1 MSQFTENTKSESSKS
16 SNSSKT
22 ILPDN
27 FVSVMMDF
35 VTDLTT
41 TFPEYRERWA
51 NYHANTPTETWV
63 ELYEYSMAIYPERFF
78 DILYQNDEIF
88 ADSHDA
94 NTAFLPGMDF
104 KLLYGCEGVS
114 ETTKKSIWKYLQLI
128 LFMVIGD
135 IKDKN
140 AFKNSENL
148 FHGIDEGELQEK
160 LTEAMSGIGDFF
172 KNMEETMGQA
182 QEDTQGDGS
191 ESGSG
196 SGSESTDQGRNP
208 REFFE
213 KMFGQNAGGNGGSGM
228 PNPEDLHS
236 HLKGL
241 FGGKLGSLA
250 KELME
255 ELTDDIQ
262 EALGLNPEDM
272 NSQTGT
278 KDLFAKLLKNP
289 QKFMQIVQK
298 INAKFQE
305 KIRKGD
311 LSQEEIMKEAGEM
324 MKKMKEMGGNS
335 KQMNEMFKN
344 MAKSMG
350 GDMGGMGGMFSGMNK
365 KNMRVDTN
373 AVDRMMKAQSTRER
387 LRAKLEKKRMEEQSK
402 NYVIEET
409 ATGEK
414 VYRPKDGERQE
425 RSTVRP
431 EMSAA
436 ELDALA
442 AEIEAVGEP
451 STTTAPTKSSG
462 GAKKKKKGKG
472 KK

>member
-1 MSQFTENTKSESSKS
+1 MSQFTEKSKESP
-16 SNSSKT
+16 
-22 ILPDN
+22 IVLPDN
-27 FVSVMMDF
+27 FISVMTDF
-35 VTDLTT
+35 VADLST
-41 TFPEYRERWA
+41 TFPEFQSHWA
-51 NYHANTPTETWV
+51 NYHADTPVETWI
-63 ELYEYSMAIYPERFF
+63 ELYEYSMAIYPVRFF
-78 DILYQNDEIF
+78 DILYQNEDIF
-88 ADSHDA
+88 TTDHEA
-94 NTAFLPGMDF
+94 NTAFFPGIDF

-114 ETTKKSIWKYLQLI
+114 ENTKKSIWKYLQLI

-135 IKDKN
+135 VKDKE
-140 AFKNSENL
+140 AFKDSANL
-148 FHGIDEGELQEK
+148 FQGIDEDELQKK
-160 LTEAMSGIGDFF
+160 LTEAMGGIGDFF
-172 KNMEETMGQA
+172 KNMEETMGADHDGNTETGTGTGTGA
-182 QEDTQGDGS
+182 QTGAEG
-191 ESGSG
+191 
-196 SGSESTDQGRNP
+196 ESTGTQNP
-208 REFFE
+208 RHFFE
-213 KMFGQNAGGNGGSGM
+213 KMFGQSSDASGNSA
-228 PNPEDLHS
+228 PNPDDIHN

-241 FGGKLGSLA
+241 FGGKLGNLA
-250 KELME
+250 KELVE

-262 EALGLNPEDM
+262 EALGLNPEEI
-272 NSQTGT
+272 NEKTGT
-278 KDLFAKLLKNP
+278 KDLFAKMLKNP

-298 INAKFQE
+298 INAKFQD
-305 KIRKGD
+305 KIKKGD

-350 GDMGGMGGMFSGMNK
+350 GGDMGGMEGMFAGMNK

-373 AVDRMMKAQSTRER
+373 AIDRMMKAQSTRER

-409 ATGEK
+409 ATGQK
-414 VYRPKDGERQE
+414 VYRPKDGEKQE

-431 EMSAA
+431 EMTAS

-451 STTTAPTKSSG
+451 STTIPNGHGGNGKS

>member
-1 MSQFTENTKSESSKS
+1 MSQFTENTESTKSKSSESSE
-16 SNSSKT
+16 T

-27 FVSVMMDF
+27 FVSVMTDF
-35 VTDLTT
+35 VADLTT
-41 TFPEYRERWA
+41 TFPEYRDHWA
-51 NYHANTPTETWV
+51 NYHTDTPTETWV

-104 KLLYGCEGVS
+104 KLLYGCDGVS

-135 IKDKN
+135 VKDKG
-140 AFKNSENL
+140 AFKESANL
-148 FHGIDEGELQEK
+148 FHGVDEDELQEK
-160 LTEAMSGIGDFF
+160 LTNAMSGIGDFF
-172 KNMEETMGQA
+172 KSMEDTMGQG
-182 QEDTQGDGS
+182 QDDTQGDGS
-191 ESGSG
+191 GSD
-196 SGSESTDQGRNP
+196 STEQGRNP

-213 KMFGQNAGGNGGSGM
+213 KMFGQNADGSGM

-262 EALGLNPEDM
+262 EALGLSPEDM
-272 NSQTGT
+272 NETTGT

-289 QKFMQIVQK
+289 QKFMEIVQK

-324 MKKMKEMGGNS
+324 MNKMKEMGGNS

-350 GDMGGMGGMFSGMNK
+350 GDMGGMGNMFSGMNK

-373 AVDRMMKAQSTRER
+373 AIDRMMKAQSTRER

-414 VYRPKDGERQE
+414 VYRPKDGEKQE

-431 EMSAA
+431 EMTAS

-451 STTTAPTKSSG
+451 STNTAPTNSSS

>member
-1 MSQFTENTKSESSKS
+1 MSQFTENTES
-16 SNSSKT
+16 NTSKT

-35 VTDLTT
+35 VTDLST
-41 TFPEYRERWA
+41 TFPEYRERWS
-51 NYHANTPTETWV
+51 NYHADTPTETWV

-135 IKDKN
+135 VKDKN

-160 LTEAMSGIGDFF
+160 LTDAMSGIGDFF
-172 KNMEETMGQA
+172 KNMEDTMGQS
-182 QEDTQGDGS
+182 QGNTQADGS
-191 ESGSG
+191 EAE
-196 SGSESTDQGRNP
+196 SGSESADQGRNP

-213 KMFGQNAGGNGGSGM
+213 KMFGQTADGSGNGM
-228 PNPEDLHS
+228 PNPDDLHS

-250 KELME
+250 KELVE

-262 EALGLNPEDM
+262 EALGLNPDDM

-278 KDLFAKLLKNP
+278 KDLFAKLMKNP

-298 INAKFQE
+298 INAKFQD
-305 KIRKGD
+305 KIKKGD

-414 VYRPKDGERQE
+414 VYRPKDGEKQQ

-451 STTTAPTKSSG
+451 SATVPTKGSG

>member
-1 MSQFTENTKSESSKS
+1 MSQSSESKVV
-16 SNSSKT
+16 
-22 ILPDN
+22 LPDN
-27 FVSVMMDF
+27 FVSVMTDF
-35 VTDLTT
+35 VADLST

-51 NYHANTPTETWV
+51 NYHSDTPTETWL
-63 ELYEYSMAIYPERFF
+63 ELYEYSMAVYPERFF
-78 DILYQNDEIF
+78 DILYQNEEIF
-88 ADSHDA
+88 AETHEA

-104 KLLYGCEGVS
+104 NLLYRCQDVS

-135 IKDKN
+135 VKDKD
-140 AFKNSENL
+140 AFKDSANL
-148 FHGIDEGELQEK
+148 FQGIDEGDLQEK

-172 KNMEETMGQA
+172 KNMEQNQSEFQ
-182 QEDTQGDGS
+182 DGDGGQ
-191 ESGSG
+191 EHGDG
-196 SGSESTDQGRNP
+196 KGNGERGEGEGQRNP
-208 REFFE
+208 REFFD
-213 KMFGQNAGGNGGSGM
+213 KMFGQSADASGNGM
-228 PNPEDLHS
+228 PNPDDLHS

-250 KELME
+250 KELVD
-255 ELTDDIQ
+255 ELTDDLQ
-262 EALGLNPEDM
+262 EAHGLNPDDM
-272 NSQTGT
+272 NAQPGT
-278 KDLFAKLLKNP
+278 KDLFAKLMKNP

-298 INAKFQE
+298 INSKFQD
-305 KIRKGD
+305 KIKRGD
-311 LSQEEIMKEAGEM
+311 LSQEDIMKEAGEM
-324 MKKMKEMGGNS
+324 MNKMKEMGGNS

-350 GDMGGMGGMFSGMNK
+350 GMGGMGGMESMFSGMNK

-373 AVDRMMKAQSTRER
+373 AIDRMMKAQSTRER
-387 LRAKLEKKRMEEQSK
+387 LRAKVEKKRMEEQSK
-402 NYVIEET
+402 NYVIEDT

-414 VYRPKDGERQE
+414 VYRPKDGEKQE

-431 EMSAA
+431 EMSTE

-451 STTTAPTKSSG
+451 SVVKTNGTN
-462 GAKKKKKGKG
+462 KKKKKGKG

>member
-1 MSQFTENTKSESSKS
+1 MSQPTENTKSTESKS
-16 SNSSKT
+16 SESSKT

-27 FVSVMMDF
+27 FVSVMIDF
-35 VTDLTT
+35 VADLTT
-41 TFPEYRERWA
+41 TFPEYREHWA

-63 ELYEYSMAIYPERFF
+63 ELYEYSMAVYPERFF

-88 ADSHDA
+88 ADSHEA

-104 KLLYGCEGVS
+104 KLLYGCDGVS

-135 IKDKN
+135 VKDKG
-140 AFKNSENL
+140 AFKESANL
-148 FHGIDEGELQEK
+148 FHGVDEDELQEK
-160 LTEAMSGIGDFF
+160 LTNAMSGIGDFF
-172 KNMEETMGQA
+172 KSMEDTMGQG
-182 QEDTQGDGS
+182 QEGEEGQEGEGS
-191 ESGSG
+191 A
-196 SGSESTDQGRNP
+196 STDQGRNP

-213 KMFGQNAGGNGGSGM
+213 KIFGQNADGNGGSGM

-262 EALGLNPEDM
+262 EALGLSPEDM
-272 NSQTGT
+272 NETTGT

-324 MKKMKEMGGNS
+324 MNKMKEMGGNS

-350 GDMGGMGGMFSGMNK
+350 GDMGGMGNMFSGMNK

-373 AVDRMMKAQSTRER
+373 AIDRMMKAQSTRER
-387 LRAKLEKKRMEEQSK
+387 LRAKVEKKRMEEQSK

-414 VYRPKDGERQE
+414 VYRPKDGEKQE

-442 AEIEAVGEP
+442 AEIEATGEP
-451 STTTAPTKSSG
+451 STNTAPTKSSS